1 MQHIPFAFPSALCGF
16 LLLLTLAT
24 NTLSTIGMQCT
35 FFSYFYLFSF
45 SFSALMFFL
54 LNIHIFLLSSFFLP
68 LHFYIVHISKW
79 EHNSSSWQNLE
90 AVEQKYNCLNTQSK
104 YWINCITSHK
114 KKQWS
119 QLFPGKDA
127 NRDLTS
133 TKEYV
138 YHKSSPNVTL
148 LHKSMLVSM

>member
-1 MQHIPFAFPSALCGF
+1 MQHIPFAFPSALCSF

-24 NTLSTIGMQCT
+24 NTLSTIGMHILQLLLP
-35 FFSYFYLFSF
+35 FLFQL
-45 SFSALMFFL
+45 LMFFL

-114 KKQWS
+114 KKQRS
-119 QLFPGKDA
+119 RLFPGKDA
-127 NRDLTS
+127 NRDLTR

-138 YHKSSPNVTL
+138 YHKSSLNVTL
-148 LHKSMLVSM
+148 LHKSMLVSI